1 MQNAFT
7 RKYHKLM
14 NVLLDEVEVSFSNN
28 KKVLNKAIWDTGA
41 STSSIN
47 IKYADDLGLLPVSY
61 AKISTANGPCTV
73 PVFYID
79 IKFND
84 NFSISGIAVTG
95 TNLVEIDM
103 LLGMDIINR
112 GQFTISNNIEGTTI
126 SFLSPSN
133 KTTDYV
139 DEMNKKQ
146 ASILKKMGRNELCP
160 CGSGKKIK
168 NCCGPK
174 YGIN

>member
-7 RKYHKLM
+7 RKYNMTM
-14 NVLLDEVEVSFSNN
+14 NVLFDVVEVSFLSKN
-28 KKVLNKAIWDTGA
+28 KILEKAIWDTGA

-47 IKYADDLGLLPVSY
+47 VKYAEEMGLIPVSY
-61 AKISTANGPCTV
+61 ANISTANGPCVV
-73 PVFYID
+73 PVYYIN

-84 NFSISGIAVTG
+84 NFSINGIAVTG
-95 TNLVEIDM
+95 TDLVDIDM

-112 GQFTISNNIEGTTI
+112 GQFTISNNSEGTTI
-126 SFLSPSN
+126 SFLSPSDT
-133 KTTDYV
+133 TTDYV
-139 DEMNKKQ
+139 EEMNKKTS
-146 ASILKKMGRNELCP
+146 SILKKMGRNEMCP

-174 YGIN
+174 YGL